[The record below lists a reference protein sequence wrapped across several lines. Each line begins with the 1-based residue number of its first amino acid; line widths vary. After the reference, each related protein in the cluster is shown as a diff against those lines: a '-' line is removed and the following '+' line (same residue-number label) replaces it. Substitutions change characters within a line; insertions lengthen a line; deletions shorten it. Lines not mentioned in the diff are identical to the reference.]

1 MPQLCLQNMNF
12 CNLDFMDSI
21 RWGHSMNWKWV
32 NETDVLHC
40 TVSAWVTT
48 KFLFFSTKGRFLVFE
63 LNETVIKEWI
73 CYLFFL
79 MFPQNPSEIR
89 MKWPYSRSFAPPM
102 NQITQKM
109 DKKKQSY
116 FQWSCFTS
124 FYAKKSHK
132 QTIQPKWKDI
142 SLARNCIPLH
152 VKRDSVKT

>member
-1 MPQLCLQNMNF
+1 MLQLCLQNMNF
-12 CNLDFMDSI
+12 RNLDFMDSI
-21 RWGHSMNWKWV
+21 RWGHSMNRKWV

-48 KFLFFSTKGRFLVFE
+48 KFLFFQQKDFFYSSRVKWNGNKGMNLLFVFFNVPSKS
-63 LNETVIKEWI
+63 L
-73 CYLFFL
+73 
-79 MFPQNPSEIR
+79 SEIR
-89 MKWPYSRSFAPPM
+89 TKWPYSRSFAPPM

-152 VKRDSVKT
+152 VKKGLC